1 METAYIIYIYIIVG
15 YICSIKFLEA
25 DGKYKVYVINSLL
38 FVNVWIFSRKSQK
51 IKSICLDEY

>member
-1 METAYIIYIYIIVG
+1 MLKERRKHGNSIYLLYIYILG

-38 FVNVWIFSRKSQK
+38 FLNV
-51 IKSICLDEY
+51 